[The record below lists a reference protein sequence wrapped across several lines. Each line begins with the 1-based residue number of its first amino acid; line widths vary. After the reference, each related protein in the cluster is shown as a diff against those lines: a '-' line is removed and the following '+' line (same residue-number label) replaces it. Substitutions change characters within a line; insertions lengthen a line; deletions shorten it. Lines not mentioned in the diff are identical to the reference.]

1 MGLVA
6 AMIRFGNLMNSEIYG
21 GATTLPWGFKFVRSQ
36 EWWVNYCPDGV
47 IANGMACHP
56 TQLYEA
62 LCYLGVFALCM
73 WMYWHRN
80 SQEREGLIF
89 GTFLMGI
96 FVPRFL
102 IEYVKNVQEAWE
114 LSMRATYGM
123 DMGQLLSIPFIVAG
137 LWLVI
142 RAMRRPRV
150 PLTYPGRFADAKK

>member
-1 MGLVA
+1 M
-6 AMIRFGNLMNSEIYG
+6 
-21 GATTLPWGFKFVRSQ
+21 
-36 EWWVNYCPDGV
+36 
-47 IANGMACHP
+47 
-56 TQLYEA
+56 
-62 LCYLGVFALCM
+62 
-73 WMYWHRN
+73 
-80 SQEREGLIF
+80 IF